1 MDIVDKV
8 VVEVQLDFSEES
20 DKTLRTIFEVAE
32 EMLDKY
38 NIWVEIIPV
47 HLWFADPLES
57 ELADLPKVFING
69 RLRFIGRSPSKKEIV
84 EAILNHVGLPPERTK
99 VHSPIPTRINFDGG
113 FPEAALA

>member
-1 MDIVDKV
+1 MDILDKV
-8 VVEVQLDFSEES
+8 VVEIQLDFSEES
-20 DKTLRTIFEVAE
+20 DKTLRTLFEVAE

-47 HLWFADPLES
+47 HLWFTDPLES

-69 RLRFIGRSPSKKEIV
+69 RLRFIGRPPSKKEII
-84 EAILNHVGLPPERTK
+84 EAILSHAGLPPERPRSS
-99 VHSPIPTRINFDGG
+99 SPIPTKINFDGG